1 MLRMAILG
9 VGWAGT
15 RQTQAAQELGRKV
28 VVDCLVDRDEVFLQ
42 ERASE
47 LDIDKTYTDI
57 GQALADPEVDAVS
70 ICLPHN
76 LHHPVTLRAAAAGK
90 HVLVEKPIAMTVDEA
105 TEMIAATQEAGVALY
120 VAENAVYTSMCRTLR
135 HMVQTQEPMGEL
147 TFAALTIGFHA
158 PDYGYPGRRSW
169 LSTPE
174 EGGSGVW
181 LLNGIHTVAKL
192 RYVLG
197 EVETVYMGEHKATNF
212 RRRDVEGTMSG
223 LFTLESGVQ
232 VWLVQS
238 PETRL
243 RGLLA
248 GFRLYGVEGTVL
260 GAEESYALLP
270 NDDDMDSVAWQP
282 YPEQALSSYALELEA
297 FADYVAGVAVG
308 PTTAESER
316 RSLAVV
322 QAGYESA
329 ACGQPVHLRE
339 RFGL

>member
-1 MLRMAILG
+1 
-9 VGWAGT
+9 
-15 RQTQAAQELGRKV
+15 
-28 VVDCLVDRDEVFLQ
+28 
-42 ERASE
+42 
-47 LDIDKTYTDI
+47 
-57 GQALADPEVDAVS
+57 
-70 ICLPHN
+70 
-76 LHHPVTLRAAAAGK
+76 
-90 HVLVEKPIAMTVDEA
+90 MTVDEA
-105 TEMIAATQEAGVALY
+105 TEMIAATQGAGVALY
-120 VAENAVYTSMCRTLR
+120 VAENAVYTPMCRTLR
-135 HMVQTQEPMGEL
+135 HMVQTQEPMGERR
-147 TFAALTIGFHA
+147 TAPFAALTTGFHA

-197 EVETVYMGEHKATNF
+197 EVETVYMGEHKATTF
-212 RRRDVEGTMSG
+212 RRRDIEGTMSG

-243 RGLLA
+243 KGLLA
-248 GFRLYGVEGTVL
+248 GLRLHGVEGTVL
-260 GAEESYALLP
+260 GAEEGYTLLS
-270 NDDDMDSVAWQP
+270 NDDDMVAVAWQS

-329 ACGQPVHLRE
+329 ASGQPVHLRE